1 VLGRPVFLFL
11 DALVE
16 CVHNVSGVAVVLFK
30 AHHDLPRAMST
41 AGDNV
46 YASLTQLPSKNPL
59 RRPNKIV
66 GAGSSRAAHSHERFV
81 PDLGERR
88 RRIAD
93 VENMERPLL
102 SKSNWL
108 RYFFCFTTKSIRCYM
123 AGDDRNGLWHEP
135 PA

>member
-1 VLGRPVFLFL
+1 MLGRPVFLFL

-16 CVHNVSGVAVVLFK
+16 GVHNVVGVAAVLFK
-30 AHHDLPRAMST
+30 PHHDLPSALST

-66 GAGSSRAAHSHERFV
+66 GAGSRRTADGYERFV
-81 PDLGERR
+81 PDFGERR
-88 RRIAD
+88 RRIAE

-108 RYFFCFTTKSIRCYM
+108 RHFFCFTTDSIRCYM
-123 AGDDRNGLWHEP
+123 AGDDCNGLWHEA